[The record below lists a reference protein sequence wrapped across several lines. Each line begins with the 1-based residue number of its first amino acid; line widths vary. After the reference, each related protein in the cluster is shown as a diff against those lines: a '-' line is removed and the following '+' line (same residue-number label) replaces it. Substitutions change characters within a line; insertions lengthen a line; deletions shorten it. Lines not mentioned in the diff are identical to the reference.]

1 MISYTYSQEKSVI
14 SNLED
19 LTLNVG
25 EIFKPE
31 SKVVNSDG
39 SQGECVRVF
48 YYNKKGVFSSAKA
61 ISFDRSEGTLEAN
74 EPGTHEVVAIC
85 IDSEGKRSSKTFYV
99 DVNYPKIKEVKLSL
113 NDENI
118 YVGNYIP
125 LVYEITDELDTKRVI
140 DFWTTDVAARYFSK
154 VDMLLTSSNNKI
166 EIDESNN
173 ILALE
178 EGSSSIIALF
188 DGVKGEIDIKVEK
201 NPVAR
206 LVLKS
211 SENNVRS
218 GDVINYN
225 TVAYDK
231 KGNVIEGIKVDY
243 SFTGKSSDKSNT
255 ASGLILND
263 GRFVGDIPG
272 KYIIS
277 AKVGNIS
284 TSKVSPNFIYVRNF
298 WI

>member
-1 MISYTYSQEKSVI
+1 MLVI
-14 SNLED
+14 
-19 LTLNVG
+19 
-25 EIFKPE
+25 
-31 SKVVNSDG
+31 
-39 SQGECVRVF
+39 
-48 YYNKKGVFSSAKA
+48 
-61 ISFDRSEGTLEAN
+61 
-74 EPGTHEVVAIC
+74 
-85 IDSEGKRSSKTFYV
+85 TFL
-99 DVNYPKIKEVKLSL
+99 I
-113 NDENI
+113 
-118 YVGNYIP
+118 
-125 LVYEITDELDTKRVI
+125 VYEITDELNTKRVI
-140 DFWTTDVAARYFSK
+140 DFWSTDVAAKYFSE
-154 VDMLLTSSNNKI
+154 VDMSLKSNNNKI

-178 EGSSSIIALF
+178 EGSSKIIASF
-188 DGVKGEIDIKVEK
+188 DGIKGEIDIKVKK

-225 TVAYDK
+225 TLAYDK
-231 KGNVIEGIKVDY
+231 KGNLIDGIKVDY

-263 GRFVGDIPG
+263 GRFVGDVPG

-284 TSKVSPNFIYVRNF
+284 TSKVANVFQEKF
-298 WI
+298 KEK